1 MGTKVL
7 IHAPIWRF
15 IGNIFYIYCQVNREW
30 TGPVKH
36 FPIFVA
42 LEGRRVVLSGG
53 GEAALAKLRLLLKTE
68 AHLTVFASEAAAEIK
83 AWHEAGRLTLVERR
97 MEPGDATCAVLFY
110 AADEDDAED
119 KRTSAIARADG
130 AMVNIVDNL
139 QDSQFITPAIV
150 DRDPVT
156 VAIGTEGAAPVL
168 ARAIKADLEERLPAT
183 LGPLARIGKA
193 FRHAVEVLPFGRP
206 RRDFWREYY
215 FKAGPRAMEDGGESG
230 INDALQ
236 ELLNEHQ
243 NIDQRDGHVAFVG
256 AGPGDPE
263 LLTLKAR
270 KALDEADVVIHD
282 RLVTCETLEL
292 ARREA
297 ILIDAGK
304 EGFGPSMSQ
313 DDINAL
319 IVEYAQTGA
328 QVVRLKGGDPTLF
341 GRLDEEIDAVEA
353 AGIGWH
359 VVPGI
364 TAASASVASIGQ
376 SLTKRQRNSSV
387 RFLTGHDMKGFA
399 EHDWRDL
406 TKPGAVAAVYM
417 GKKSARF
424 VQGRLLMY
432 GADSALPI
440 TVIENASRPDQ
451 RVLTTRLDRFSQD
464 LAGAEVNGPALTFIG
479 LEPRVA
485 QSFISEQEQELVG
498 HA

>member
-1 MGTKVL
+1 M
-7 IHAPIWRF
+7 
-15 IGNIFYIYCQVNREW
+15 
-30 TGPVKH
+30 KH

-68 AHLTVFASEAAAEIK
+68 ANLTVFSSDPATEIENW
-83 AWHEAGRLTLVERR
+83 ANEGRLRLVRR
-97 MEPGDATCAVLFY
+97 AMEPGDATCAVLFY

-119 KRTSAIARADG
+119 ARTSAIARADG

-139 QDSQFITPAIV
+139 GDSEFITPAIV

-168 ARAIKADLEERLPAT
+168 ARAIKSDLEARLPAT

-193 FRHAVEVLPFGRP
+193 FRKAVDVLPMGRK
-206 RRDFWREYY
+206 RRDFWSEYY
-215 FKAGPRAMEDGGESG
+215 FNAGPRAMDQGGEEAVQ
-230 INDALQ
+230 DALPALLDKHQHAQ
-236 ELLNEHQ
+236 E
-243 NIDQRDGHVAFVG
+243 RDGHVAFVG

-270 KALDEADVVIHD
+270 KALDTADVVIHD
-282 RLVTCETLEL
+282 RLVTKDILEL

-297 ILIDAGK
+297 ILINAGK

-319 IVEYAQTGA
+319 IIEHAQTGA
-328 QVVRLKGGDPTLF
+328 QVVRLKGGDPTVF
-341 GRLDEEIDAVEA
+341 GRLDEEIEAVMA

-364 TAASASVASIGQ
+364 TAASASVASLGQ
-376 SLTKRQRNSSV
+376 SLTKRGRNSSV
-387 RFLTGHDMKGFA
+387 RLVTGHDMKGYA
-399 EHDWRDL
+399 DHDWASLAR
-406 TKPGAVAAVYM
+406 PGEVAAVYM

-424 VQGRLLMY
+424 IQGRLLMY
-432 GADSALPI
+432 GADRTTPVSI
-440 TVIENASRPDQ
+440 IENASRPDQ
-451 RVLTTRLDRFSQD
+451 RILATTLSGLVNDLDASD
-464 LAGAEVNGPALTFIG
+464 LNGPALMLIG
-479 LEPRVA
+479 LAPRA
-485 QSFISEQEQELVG
+485 AEAAFSDIQQEF
-498 HA
+498 A